1 MKKVVIPV
9 VAFLVIGL
17 GTLIFFLSMNF
28 AQVQYQKDTE
38 AHLLSAQ
45 AGDVTATYA
54 GQTTRISA
62 ENLGRVQFVLT
73 ISERQRVF
81 FKPDCSMEDA
91 VCIFFPDGAQYAVI
105 PDDSADDA
113 VYLCYTDDSKDLW
126 LRIEGYNAMDWA
138 VRVVSPEGI
147 YAPNEVI
154 EPQA

>member
-9 VAFLVIGL
+9 VTFLVLGL
-17 GTLIFFLSMNF
+17 GTLIFFLSISF

-38 AHLLSAQ
+38 AHLVS

-62 ENLGRVQFVLT
+62 ENMGRVQWVLT

-81 FKPDCSMEDA
+81 VEPDCSLDDA
-91 VCIFFPDGAQYAVI
+91 VSIFFPDGAQYAI
-105 PDDSADDA
+105 FPDDSADDA
-113 VYLCYTDDSKDLW
+113 VYLCYTDDGKDLW
-126 LRIEGYNAMDWA
+126 LRIEGYNVMDWA
-138 VRVVSPEGI
+138 VRIVSPEGI

-154 EPQA
+154 EP